1 MYDNLVKITDGIV
14 KNMANTNQD
23 TFNDFITQRYN
34 LTPKG
39 SSTLRKY
46 FELVYDQNH
55 PIGYTELSRPDKL
68 NMAEQATFQD
78 YLTLIMLPN
87 VEQANAAPKQESGKK
102 L

>member
-46 FELVYDQNH
+46 FELVYD
-55 PIGYTELSRPDKL
+55 
-68 NMAEQATFQD
+68 
-78 YLTLIMLPN
+78 
-87 VEQANAAPKQESGKK
+87 
-102 L
+102 